1 MKRGCRRSIAL
12 TDLVQRSTLI
22 GSGREK
28 KYRKHMAYGFRGFRG
43 DRGGAMESFF
53 WECISFLRTMVTNF
67 RNLERDMKGLRAK
80 TDELSAQE
88 EDVMTKVEREE
99 VEKGKKRKREVD
111 VWLENVKRFKKEV
124 DGAEENVRE
133 SRGWISGYKLTKHI
147 EDLKAEGVQLKE
159 KNGFPDGVAIHQL
172 GIPSPQ
178 PAATL
183 HSESANATM
192 KRIWNHLLD
201 VEIRKVGVYGM
212 AGVGKTTILKHI
224 HNQLLDSGVFKSILW
239 VTVSKA
245 LDLYRLQEEIA
256 SAIGLDLPNRVDN
269 EESRSSKIH
278 AELSRRERCLLILD
292 DVWKPF
298 SLDRIGIPEPN
309 QTNGFKLAITTRSI
323 TVCRGMESE
332 RIVKVEVLLPEEAWD
347 LFEEKVGGPV
357 LDSSEIK
364 PIAELIVKE
373 CDCLPLAIITVGR
386 ALRGARDVSVWRNA
400 LNELKCSYTEID
412 GMDDCVFSRLMFSYN
427 RLRNDRIKDCFLYC
441 ALYPEDYKIHTEQLI
456 ENWVGEGW
464 IYEMENT
471 ERERD
476 KGYTILREL
485 IDSCMIKGYDS
496 VNLAGRLD
504 TIELHDLIRDLA
516 INITRVS
523 PRFMVKAREYS
534 EETPRVEEWVENM
547 KRVSLMDNK
556 IKILSGQ
563 PMCPQLTTLFLQ
575 GNNRLTEISNSFFEN
590 MQGLRVV
597 DLSETWINSLPES
610 FFALKNLR
618 VLRLDYCDNLHKVP
632 CLATLKHLRVLSLDR
647 TLIQELPQGIEELVN
662 LRKLCLNRTRRLN
675 FFPAGIIPK
684 LTLLEELEMFG
695 SGWRWPSNT
704 VRAAAD
710 IKEIVE
716 STKITCLRLCF
727 EDVNGFNNL
736 VGSGK
741 VSALKSFYIALGK
754 IDRFALGERYLFC
767 NLGCSKIVAVE
778 GTGVAGG
785 SHASNLLL
793 PRNVQG
799 MKIKEVDNVTSLSQF
814 SQPPNEAWANL
825 EVLCLFRLPNLR
837 AIFDGV
843 GSIGAYVHLKRLVV
857 GGCNQMKSL
866 FSLEQLKNLQNLEKL
881 EIWDCALMEDV
892 VADDANALTTISS
905 LPKLGYV
912 SILRLPEL
920 KSIFKTMVTCYSLY
934 SIKVSRCPK
943 LKKLPF
949 TTRNISLPTLE
960 RIYGDREW
968 WDALEWDDPDV
979 KVQLQDRF
987 TVF

>member
-1 MKRGCRRSIAL
+1 M
-12 TDLVQRSTLI
+12 
-22 GSGREK
+22 
-28 KYRKHMAYGFRGFRG
+28 F
-43 DRGGAMESFF
+43 
-53 WECISFLRTMVTNF
+53 TNL
-67 RNLERDMKGLRAK
+67 RNLERDMKSLREE
-80 TDELSAQE
+80 TDKLSAQE
-88 EDVMTKVEREE
+88 EDVMTEVEREE

-133 SRGWISGYKLTKHI
+133 KRGWISHYKLTKHI
-147 EDLKAEGVQLKE
+147 EDLKAEVVQLKE
-159 KNGFPDGVAIHQL
+159 KNGFSDGVAIHQL

-183 HSESANATM
+183 QSESANATM
-192 KRIWNHLLD
+192 RRIWNHLLD

-212 AGVGKTTILKHI
+212 GGVGKTTILKHI
-224 HNQLLDSGVFKSILW
+224 HNQLIHSGVFKSIFW

-256 SAIGLDLPNRVDN
+256 GAIGLDLSNRVDN
-269 EESRSSKIH
+269 EENRSSKIH

-298 SLDRIGIPEPN
+298 PLDRIGIPEPN
-309 QTNGFKLAITTRSI
+309 QTNGFKLAITTRSL

-332 RIVKVEVLLPEEAWD
+332 RLVKVEVLLPEEAWD

-357 LDSSEIK
+357 LLDSSEIK
-364 PIAELIVKE
+364 PIGELIVKE

-386 ALRGARDVSVWRNA
+386 ALRGVKDVSVWRNA

-412 GMDDCVFSRLMFSYN
+412 GMDDFVFSRLMFSYN

-441 ALYPEDYKIHTEQLI
+441 ALYPEDYKIRTEQLI

-464 IYEMENT
+464 IDEMENT

-485 IDSCMIKGYDS
+485 IDSCMINECHS
-496 VNLAGRLD
+496 LFSTGRLD
-504 TIELHDLIRDLA
+504 AIELHDLIRDLA
-516 INITRVS
+516 IKIARGS
-523 PRFMVKAREYS
+523 PRFMVKAREYL

-575 GNNRLTEISNSFFEN
+575 GNRRLTEISNSFFEN

-597 DLSETWINSLPES
+597 DLCNTMINSLPES

-618 VLRLDYCDNLHKVP
+618 VLRLDCCQNLHKVP
-632 CLATLKHLRVLSLDR
+632 CLATLKHLRVLSLNY
-647 TLIQELPQGIEELVN
+647 TLIRELPQGIEELVN
-662 LRKLCLNRTRRLN
+662 LRKLRLN
-675 FFPAGIIPK
+675 GTSRLELFPAGIIPK
-684 LTLLEELEMFG
+684 LTLLEELEMVV

-716 STKITCLRLCF
+716 STKMTRLRLRF

-741 VSALKSFYIALGK
+741 ALALKSFDIGLGGK
-754 IDRFALGERYLFC
+754 DPFW
-767 NLGCSKIVAVE
+767 NLGYSKRVVVE
-778 GTGVAGG
+778 STGVAGG
-785 SHASNLLL
+785 SHASDLLL
-793 PRNVQG
+793 PCNVQE
-799 MKIKEVDNVTSLSQF
+799 MTIRKVHDVTSLSQF
-814 SQPPNEAWANL
+814 SQPPNEEWANDL
-825 EVLCLFRLPNLR
+825 EELCLLSLPNLR
-837 AIFDGV
+837 AIFDGD
-843 GSIGAYVHLKRLVV
+843 GSIEAYVHLKRLVV
-857 GGCNQMKSL
+857 GDCSRMKSL
-866 FSLEQLKNLQNLEKL
+866 FSLGQLKNLQNLEQL

-892 VADDANALTTISS
+892 VADDRNALTTIS
-905 LPKLGYV
+905 LPKLRY
-912 SILRLPEL
+912 IDIAHLPEL
-920 KSIFKTMVTCYSLY
+920 KSIFKKTVTCYSLY
-934 SIKVSRCPK
+934 SIEVFRCPK

-949 TTRNISLPTLE
+949 TTRNISLLTLE
-960 RIYGDREW
+960 RIYGNREW
-968 WDALEWDDPDV
+968 WDALEWDDPDI
-979 KVQLQDRF
+979 KAQLQDRF
-987 TVF
+987 TDQIYPVQASRQIRISNLFSSAFLRL

>member
-1 MKRGCRRSIAL
+1 
-12 TDLVQRSTLI
+12 
-22 GSGREK
+22 
-28 KYRKHMAYGFRGFRG
+28 
-43 DRGGAMESFF
+43 MESFF
-53 WECISFLRTMVTNF
+53 WECISFLRTMFTNL
-67 RNLERDMKGLRAK
+67 RNLERDMKSLREE
-80 TDELSAQE
+80 TDKLSAQE
-88 EDVMTKVEREE
+88 EDVMTEVEREE

-133 SRGWISGYKLTKHI
+133 KRGWISRYKLTKHI
-147 EDLKAEGVQLKE
+147 EDLKAEVVQLKE
-159 KNGFPDGVAIHQL
+159 KNGFSDGVAIHQL

-183 HSESANATM
+183 QSESANATM
-192 KRIWNHLLD
+192 RRIWNHLLD

-212 AGVGKTTILKHI
+212 GGVGKTTILKHI
-224 HNQLLDSGVFKSILW
+224 HNQLLHSGVFKSIFW

-256 SAIGLDLPNRVDN
+256 GAIGLDLSNRVDN
-269 EESRSSKIH
+269 EENRSSKIH

-298 SLDRIGIPEPN
+298 PLDRIGIPEPN
-309 QTNGFKLAITTRSI
+309 QTNGFKLAITTRSL

-357 LDSSEIK
+357 LLDSSEIK

-386 ALRGARDVSVWRNA
+386 ALRGVKDVSVWRNA

-412 GMDDCVFSRLMFSYN
+412 GMDDFVFSRLMFSYN

-441 ALYPEDYKIHTEQLI
+441 ALYPEDFKIRTEQLI

-464 IYEMENT
+464 IDEMENT

-496 VNLAGRLD
+496 VILAGRLD

-516 INITRVS
+516 IKITRVS
-523 PRFMVKAREYS
+523 PRFMVKAREYL

-547 KRVSLMDNK
+547 KRVSLMDSK

-575 GNNRLTEISNSFFEN
+575 GNRRLTEISNSFFEN

-597 DLSETWINSLPES
+597 DLSDTMINSLPES

-618 VLRLDYCDNLHKVP
+618 VLRLDCCENLHKVP
-632 CLATLKHLRVLSLDR
+632 CLATLKHLRVLSLNY

-662 LRKLCLNRTRRLN
+662 LRKLRLN
-675 FFPAGIIPK
+675 GTSRLELFPAGIIPK
-684 LTLLEELEMFG
+684 LTLLEELEMVE

-716 STKITCLRLCF
+716 STKITRLGLHF

-741 VSALKSFYIALGK
+741 VLALKSFDIALGK
-754 IDRFALGERYLFC
+754 
-767 NLGCSKIVAVE
+767 NLPIWGFGGSKKVAVE
-778 GTGVAGG
+778 STGVAGG
-785 SHASNLLL
+785 SHASDFLL
-793 PRNVQG
+793 PRNVQE
-799 MKIKEVDNVTSLSQF
+799 MTIREVHDVTSLSQF
-814 SQPPNEAWANL
+814 SQPPNEEWANDL
-825 EVLCLFRLPNLR
+825 ETLCLLSLPNLR
-837 AIFDGV
+837 AIFDGD
-843 GSIGAYVHLKRLVV
+843 GSIEACVHLKRLTV
-857 GGCNQMKSL
+857 GDCSRMKSL
-866 FSLEQLKNLQNLEKL
+866 FSLGQLKNLQNLEHL

-892 VADDANALTTISS
+892 VADDRNVLTTIS
-905 LPKLGYV
+905 LPKLWY
-912 SILRLPEL
+912 IDIIHLPEL
-920 KSIFKTMVTCYSLY
+920 KSIFKKTVTCYSLY
-934 SIKVSRCPK
+934 SIEVFRCPK

-949 TTRNISLPTLE
+949 TTRNISLLTLE
-960 RIYGDREW
+960 RIYGNREW

-979 KVQLQDRF
+979 KAQLQDRF
-987 TVF
+987 TDQKPPFPASKSFWSIFS

>member
-1 MKRGCRRSIAL
+1 
-12 TDLVQRSTLI
+12 
-22 GSGREK
+22 
-28 KYRKHMAYGFRGFRG
+28 
-43 DRGGAMESFF
+43 MESFF
-53 WECISFLRTMVTNF
+53 WECISFLRTMFTNL
-67 RNLERDMKGLRAK
+67 RNLERDMKSLREE
-80 TDELSAQE
+80 TDKLSAQE
-88 EDVMTKVEREE
+88 EDVMTEVEREE

-124 DGAEENVRE
+124 DGTEENVRE
-133 SRGWISGYKLTKHI
+133 KRGWISRYKLTKHI
-147 EDLKAEGVQLKE
+147 EDLKAEVVQLKE
-159 KNGFPDGVAIHQL
+159 KNGFSDGVAIHQL

-183 HSESANATM
+183 QSESANATM
-192 KRIWNHLLD
+192 RRIWNHLLD

-212 AGVGKTTILKHI
+212 GGVGKTTILKHI
-224 HNQLLDSGVFKSILW
+224 HNQLIHSGVFKSISW

-256 SAIGLDLPNRVDN
+256 GAIGLDLSNRVDN
-269 EESRSSKIH
+269 EENRSSKIH

-298 SLDRIGIPEPN
+298 PLDRIGIPEPN
-309 QTNGFKLAITTRSI
+309 QTNGFKLAITTRSL

-332 RIVKVEVLLPEEAWD
+332 RIVKVEVLLPKEAWD

-357 LDSSEIK
+357 LLDSSEIK

-386 ALRGARDVSVWRNA
+386 SLRGVKDVSVWRNA

-412 GMDDCVFSRLMFSYN
+412 GMDDFVFSRLMFSYN

-441 ALYPEDYKIHTEQLI
+441 ALYPEDYKIRTEQLI

-464 IYEMENT
+464 IDEMENT

-496 VNLAGRLD
+496 VILAGRLD

-516 INITRVS
+516 IKITRVS
-523 PRFMVKAREYS
+523 PRFMVKAREYL

-547 KRVSLMDNK
+547 KRVSLMDNE

-575 GNNRLTEISNSFFEN
+575 GNRRLTEISNSFFEN

-597 DLSETWINSLPES
+597 DLSNTMINSLPES

-618 VLRLDYCDNLHKVP
+618 VLRLDCCKNLHKVP
-632 CLATLKHLRVLSLDR
+632 CLATLKHLRVLSLNY

-662 LRKLCLNRTRRLN
+662 LRKLRLN
-675 FFPAGIIPK
+675 GTSRMELFPAGIIPK
-684 LTLLEELEMFG
+684 LTLLEELEMVE

-716 STKITCLRLCF
+716 STKITCLRLRF
-727 EDVNGFNNL
+727 EDVNGFNKL

-741 VSALKSFYIALGK
+741 VLALKSFNIGLG
-754 IDRFALGERYLFC
+754 RNNPFW
-767 NLGCSKIVAVE
+767 NLGYSKNVVVE
-778 GTGVAGG
+778 STGVAGG
-785 SHASNLLL
+785 SHASYLLL
-793 PRNVQG
+793 PRNVQE
-799 MKIKEVDNVTSLSQF
+799 MIIRRVHDVTSLSQF
-814 SQPPNEAWANL
+814 CQPPNEEWANL
-825 EVLCLFRLPNLR
+825 EVLCLFSLPNLR
-837 AIFDGV
+837 AIFDGD
-843 GSIGAYVHLKRLVV
+843 GSIEAYVNLKWLVV
-857 GGCNQMKSL
+857 GDCSRMKSL
-866 FSLEQLKNLQNLEKL
+866 FSLGQLKNLQNLEKL
-881 EIWDCALMEDV
+881 EIRDCALMEDV
-892 VADDANALTTISS
+892 VADDRNVLTTIS
-905 LPKLGYV
+905 LPKLWY
-912 SILRLPEL
+912 IDIIHLPEL
-920 KSIFKTMVTCYSLY
+920 KSIFKTSVTCYSLY
-934 SIKVSRCPK
+934 SIEVIRCPK

-960 RIYGDREW
+960 RIYGNREW

-979 KVQLQDRF
+979 EVQLQDRF
-987 TVF
+987 TDR